1 MSNIL
6 DIGRSG
12 ILAYR
17 TALATTAENIA
28 NVHTEGYRRRDV
40 STVSA
45 TGAQSTPTTLP
56 TGGQGVTAADVRR
69 AFDALVADRARRA
82 SGGQAAAEAHLSG
95 AQAIET
101 LMIPGDD
108 GIDGTLRNFFDSLSR
123 LAASPTDA
131 TTRTLALQQGQAL
144 STSVS
149 GLAREM
155 EVLRRDILGE
165 STEQVRNAQRM
176 LEGLAQ
182 LSRPLSE
189 MPQGDSGGH
198 SLADRRDALLD
209 QLARILPI
217 SVTLNG
223 SGQAQVRL
231 GGENGPLLLDR
242 DRTAALSVSAPDML
256 TLHVDA
262 ADGTA
267 HQTRLLPSGSLGG
280 MSRAMGALD
289 MARSELDAFA
299 RETASAMNRVHRGGV
314 DLRGVPGG
322 DLFSLDGWRAQPA
335 ASNAGRVQVTL
346 TNLSSA
352 AARLPIELVFDGADG
367 LWRAQDAAGTEL
379 GSGRD
384 QLLLDG
390 VLVDL
395 AGSARDGDRIL
406 LTPVTGRAA
415 DLRLA
420 LTDPAAL
427 AAASAFASAAAPS
440 NLGSA
445 SLTAAFAPAPAA
457 QIPALGPLL
466 DPAGIDLLG
475 GVVGLVPAGSQVLRL
490 ASLGQPASSSV
501 GPVAGA
507 QMLAVDGADFDLTGL
522 ADLDA
527 ITGALRDGRLRAGD
541 GRTLSQMGLV
551 ASAAGDRLVLA
562 RPGDSQPPQVRLSGP
577 AGSIDGIPTQGAAPG
592 GTVQVITRNG
602 RHIAGSPLTPAEAA
616 ALLTARNGFLPDAV
630 YDPAP
635 LTSTGPKGYRGVD
648 LGSVGVAAQHGAVL
662 DGAGTRFGPELPLP
676 PVPARNLTLIDAA
689 GAAADLA
696 LPEGASAAQVAGR
709 MQALIPGLSA
719 QASTAL
725 ELSGFQAGPLSF
737 ELAGLNGTPL
747 RVSATLAGP
756 DAAPLAQA
764 INGLGIATSIRA
776 ELSPDG
782 TRLLLVQ
789 DEGHDIGLSALTGNA
804 LSVAGATPAG
814 DRLSAPA
821 DWAAGTALRQ
831 SGQVSLT
838 HLAGFQLTEGAGIL
852 SARPAPGGLVIVSTS
867 SAGAAARLAFAD
879 VPALAQGGVLHRV
892 SLNGIEAQAAF
903 APDTPAQDVAMGLA
917 RLLRVD
923 APEAEVTGR
932 ALASLPP
939 DGATLALRVDGGDY
953 TLRMEQG
960 VPVISGPEPDRL
972 IAQFDAQNRLVL
984 RAAGASGGSGIST
997 SASPAFGS
1005 GPGEG
1010 RLALTGLPTDAAL
1023 LPTDLPVTV
1032 GGATHVLRLLADGS
1046 VQTPADFPGVA
1057 ARDAATGALTLEF
1070 VAPASDLQIATVPA
1084 AGFGGPGAA
1093 VRAEAGRL
1101 ILTGSGAALDLAI
1114 ETRGSL
1120 ARQIDLRDLPPE
1132 DLVVAMT
1139 GQGTLRL
1146 AGDLTAGTAPAHPGA
1161 LEVMVA
1167 DAATGRLVL
1176 RDSLSRHVVAEGR
1189 MDAAGRGQFGGLTVQ
1204 FGGQPQS
1211 GDRFSILP
1219 AGAGSGNGNTA
1230 RAMAR
1235 LQIGDAASGT
1245 PGLGDRLS
1253 RLQADTGLR
1262 VAAAQRSLATA
1273 DASAEA
1279 ADRAQAA
1286 IGAVN
1291 LDAEA
1296 ARLVE
1301 LQQAYQAS
1309 AQAVTIARDLFD
1321 TILRMF

>member
-40 STVSA
+40 ATVSA

-56 TGGQGVTAADVRR
+56 TGGQGVTTADVRR

-131 TTRTLALQQGQAL
+131 TTRTLVLQQGQAL
-144 STSVS
+144 TTSVS

-165 STEQVRNAQRM
+165 SAEQVRNAQRM

-223 SGQAQVRL
+223 SGQALVRL
-231 GGENGPLLLDR
+231 GGETGPVLLDR
-242 DRTAALSVSAPDML
+242 GRTANLSVSAPDLL

-262 ADGTA
+262 ADGTT

-299 RETASAMNRVHRGGV
+299 REMTSAMNRVHRGGV
-314 DLRGVPGG
+314 DLRGLPGG
-322 DLFSLDGWRAQPA
+322 DLFAIDGWRAQPA

-346 TNLSSA
+346 TNLSAA
-352 AARLPIELVFDGADG
+352 AARLPIELVFDGAEG
-367 LWRAQDAAGTEL
+367 LWRARDAAGAEL
-379 GSGRD
+379 GRGRD

-395 AGSARDGDRIL
+395 AGTARDGDRIA

-445 SLTAAFAPAPAA
+445 SLTATFVPAPAA

-466 DPAGIDLLG
+466 DPAGVDLLG
-475 GVVGLVPAGSQVLRL
+475 GVVGLVPTGTQVLRL

-507 QMLAVDGADFDLTGL
+507 GVLEVDGAVFDLTDI
-522 ADLDA
+522 ADAAA
-527 ITGALRDGRLRAGD
+527 ISGALTDGRLRTGD
-541 GRTLSQMGLV
+541 GRSLSQMGMV
-551 ASAAGDRLVLA
+551 ALADGDLLVLT
-562 RPGDSQPPQVRLSGP
+562 RPGNDQPPQVRLTGP
-577 AGSIDGIPTQGAAPG
+577 AGSIDGVPTQGAAPG
-592 GTVQVITRNG
+592 GTVQILTRNG
-602 RHIAGSPLTPAEAA
+602 RHIAGSPLTPAEAT

-630 YDPAP
+630 YDPTP
-635 LTSTGPKGYRGVD
+635 LTSAGTEGYRGVE
-648 LGSVGVAAQHGAVL
+648 LGGLGTSAQHGAVL
-662 DGAGTRFGPELPLP
+662 GGAGTRFGAALPLP
-676 PVPARNLTLIDAA
+676 PVPARSLTLIDAS
-689 GAAADLA
+689 GAAADLT

-725 ELSGFQAGPLSF
+725 ELSGFQAGPVSF

-747 RVSATLAGP
+747 RISARLAGP

-764 INGLGIATSIRA
+764 VNALGIATGIRA

-782 TRLLLVQ
+782 SRLLLVQ
-789 DEGHDIGLSALTGNA
+789 DGGHDIGLLALTGGA
-804 LSVAGATPAG
+804 LSVAGATAAG
-814 DRLSAPA
+814 ARLSAPA
-821 DWAAGTALRQ
+821 EWAAGSALRQ
-831 SGQVSLT
+831 SGQVSLA
-838 HLAGFQLTEGAGIL
+838 HLAGFQLTEGPSTI
-852 SARPAPGGLVIVSTS
+852 SAAPATGGLVAVSTS
-867 SAGAAARLAFAD
+867 AAGAAVRLTFAD
-879 VPALAQGGVLHRV
+879 VPALAQGGILHRV
-892 SLNGIEAQAAF
+892 SLNGIDAQAAF
-903 APDTPAQDVAMGLA
+903 APGTSAQEMAVGLA
-917 RLLRVD
+917 RLLRAG
-923 APEAEVTGR
+923 APEAVVTGR
-932 ALASLPP
+932 ALARLPP
-939 DGATLALRVDGGDY
+939 DGATLSLRLDGGDY
-953 TLRMEQG
+953 TLRMERG
-960 VPVISGPEPDRL
+960 APVISGPEPDR
-972 IAQFDAQNRLVL
+972 ITARFDAQNRLVL
-984 RAAGASGGSGIST
+984 RAAGAGGGIGT
-997 SASPAFGS
+997 PASPAFGL
-1005 GPGEG
+1005 GLGEG
-1010 RLALTGLPTDAAL
+1010 RLTLTGQPTDGAM
-1023 LPTDLPVTV
+1023 LPADLPVTV

-1046 VQTPADFPGVA
+1046 VQAPAEFPGLA
-1057 ARDAATGALTLEF
+1057 TRDGATGALLLEF
-1070 VAPASDLQIATVPA
+1070 AAPASGLQIATVPA

-1093 VRAEAGRL
+1093 VRAEDGRL
-1101 ILTGSGAALDLAI
+1101 ILAGPGAALDLAV

-1120 ARQIDLRDLPPE
+1120 ARQIDLRNLPPE

-1146 AGDLTAGTAPAHPGA
+1146 AGDLTAGAAPAHPGA

-1176 RDSLSRHVVAEGR
+1176 RDSLTRHVVAEGR

-1219 AGAGSGNGNTA
+1219 AGAASGNGDTA

-1235 LQIGDAASGT
+1235 LQVGDAASGT

-1262 VAAAQRSLATA
+1262 VAAARRSLATA
-1273 DASAEA
+1273 DATAEA
-1279 ADRAQAA
+1279 AERAQAA

-1309 AQAVTIARDLFD
+1309 AQAVTIARELFD